1 MIIVQQA
8 NKNSRPFAGG
18 VSPSY
23 GIFGNPASSLSNN
36 FAESNNKSAGKK

>member
-1 MIIVQQA
+1 MVHQT

-23 GIFGNPASSLSNN
+23 GIFGNPALALSNN
-36 FAESNNKSAGKK
+36 FADLNNKSAGKK